1 MAVNPA
7 FLVTAPTP
15 LNPLQRAAP
24 KVAKAIDPNSG
35 ARKLCC
41 VLDGVL
47 AQARPG
53 RDVGAPLPGAMQFLV
68 DAKAAGYNLYILNDR
83 PATVVCEWLRRN
95 SPPDSALEQC
105 VQICSKRPQNVD
117 IVLDACAI
125 RFDGNHFPQIA
136 ELEIK
141 PWWDAPAI

>member
-83 PATVVCEWLRRN
+83 PATVVWEWLRRN
-95 SPPDSALEQC
+95 SPPDSA
-105 VQICSKRPQNVD
+105 
-117 IVLDACAI
+117 
-125 RFDGNHFPQIA
+125 
-136 ELEIK
+136 
-141 PWWDAPAI
+141 